1 MQSNHFA
8 KAGLFMLLFVLLF
21 FAGWEI
27 YLRSSGVKITYDD
40 GKELWSHHRA
50 RVYAPI
56 DKATVF
62 IGSSRIKFDL
72 DIPTWQRLTGE
83 EAIQLAKQ
91 GSSPL
96 PVLDDLAAD
105 EKFKGKVI
113 VDVTEELFFSTK
125 PGNLKDPSS
134 FVAYAKK

>member
-1 MQSNHFA
+1 
-8 KAGLFMLLFVLLF
+8 MLLFVLLF

-62 IGSSRIKFDL
+62 IGSSRIKFDHAA
-72 DIPTWQRLTGE
+72 E
-83 EAIQLAKQ
+83 CA
-91 GSSPL
+91 GSANGL
-96 PVLDDLAAD
+96 P
-105 EKFKGKVI
+105 
-113 VDVTEELFFSTK
+113 
-125 PGNLKDPSS
+125 
-134 FVAYAKK
+134 AKKPYN